1 MHLQS
6 ALITNQN
13 LTFMVVAVPDA
24 VLNDRTTAEQTV
36 RFFQNHSS
44 GLPIALVTR
53 DERGAP
59 TAFYGRRDLAPR
71 LVRIPST
78 ALPWQDLPVR

>member
-1 MHLQS
+1 MHLQG
-6 ALITNQN
+6 ALINDQN

-24 VLNDRTTAEQTV
+24 VLDDRTTAEQTV
-36 RFFQNHSS
+36 QFFQNHAS

-53 DERGAP
+53 DKRGAP
-59 TAFYGRRDLAPR
+59 TAFYGRRDLARR

>member
-1 MHLQS
+1 MRLQS
-6 ALITNQN
+6 ALITDRN
-13 LTFMVVAVPDA
+13 LTFMIVAVSDA
-24 VLNDRTTAEQTV
+24 VLNNRTIAEQTV
-36 RFFQNHSS
+36 EFFQTHSS
-44 GLPIALVTR
+44 GLPIVLVTR

-71 LVRIPST
+71 LVRIPSA

>member
-1 MHLQS
+1 
-6 ALITNQN
+6 
-13 LTFMVVAVPDA
+13 MVVAVPDA

-36 RFFQNHSS
+36 QFFQNHSS

-53 DERGAP
+53 DEHGAL

-78 ALPWQDLPVR
+78 ALLWQDLPVR